1 MRGAILRKMIAEG
14 RITDPATSRGRLLAA
29 GARLFCLKG
38 YDSTT
43 VRDIA
48 AEVGILSGSIFHHF
62 KSKEEILFGVMLEA
76 SISMT
81 EALKFTLARTT
92 GTRDKFRALI
102 WNELSFI
109 HGKTGSAVAVLVYEW
124 RSLSEKSQKAV
135 LAERAK
141 YDDLWMEILIQ
152 AREEGLI
159 TIEPEIIHHLIHG
172 AIVWSTKW
180 FHLDGELTLEDLVD
194 RIVILA
200 MDKN

>member
-1 MRGAILRKMIAEG
+1 MRGVILRKMIAEG
-14 RITDPATSRGRLLAA
+14 RIADPATSRGRLLAA

-38 YDSTT
+38 YDGTT

-62 KSKEEILFGVMLEA
+62 KSKEEILFNVMLEA
-76 SISMT
+76 SISLT

-92 GTRDKFRALI
+92 GTRDKLRALI

-135 LAERAK
+135 LLEREN
-141 YDDLWMEILIQ
+141 YDDLWLEILIQ

-159 TIEPEIIHHLIHG
+159 TMEPEIIHHLIHG

-180 FHLDGELTLEDLVD
+180 FHLDGELTIEDLVD
-194 RIVILA
+194 RVVILA